1 MDHTEHRHLSSDS
14 HDEESLHAASADP
27 LLPAQ
32 QPMAGPGE
40 EPGTEAFLPHIRPK
54 MSSVVFAIAIAI
66 FGFVV
71 TAALVHIFIRR
82 PLYLHADDRSEKL
95 VLLNAW
101 KSKAYSASFG
111 SSHVHNGFAP
121 RIFDSELEGTPL
133 QTRSINLAVSG
144 GSQTEQRLMALE
156 FLHDLKPPPRIAGA
170 APQSCMVI
178 LELSAGANMGTDH
191 MVHPRTINIYD
202 MASVRFVRSLTT
214 SSMPRKQ
221 RWGRVGFAFAAA
233 AEHYMNVGMLS
244 ASIFNMPIDEDAYR
258 EDTIDDRRGVLA
270 LPAETSRMSAIF
282 DRESRRGLSST
293 AELLPGN
300 YGLVDELMHATSVA
314 GVHFVYLVMP
324 SVGDLDHYEIYP
336 DTIVVDGQSVP
347 VIDLARPDLYP
358 ELYQAK
364 YWHDDAHLNEQGAG
378 LIMKVTA
385 DRLKIFYAHH
395 PLTACGG

>member
-1 MDHTEHRHLSSDS
+1 MDHTEHRQVSSDS
-14 HDEESLHAASADP
+14 HDEESLRAASADP

-54 MSSVVFAIAIAI
+54 LSSIVFAIAIAI

-71 TAALVHIFIRR
+71 TAALIHILIRR

-101 KSKAYSASFG
+101 RGKAYSASFG
-111 SSHVHNGFAP
+111 SSHVHNGFDP
-121 RIFDSELEGTPL
+121 RTFDSELEGTPL
-133 QTRSINLAVSG
+133 QTHSINLAVSG

-156 FLHDLKPPPRIAGA
+156 FLHSLKSPPRVEGA
-170 APQSCMVI
+170 IPQSCMVV

-202 MASVRFVRSLTT
+202 MSSVRFIRSLTT
-214 SSMPRKQ
+214 PSMTRKQ
-221 RWGRVGFAFAAA
+221 RWGRVGFALAAA

-244 ASIFNMPIDEDAYR
+244 ASIFSMPINEDAYR
-258 EDTIDDRRGVLA
+258 EDTINDRRGVLA

-282 DRESRRGLSST
+282 DGEAKRGLSS
-293 AELLPGN
+293 AGELLPGN
-300 YGLVDELMHATSVA
+300 YGLIDELMHATPVT
-314 GVHFVYLVMP
+314 GVNFVYLVMP
-324 SVGDLDHYEIYP
+324 NIEDIDHYEVYP
-336 DTIVVDGQSVP
+336 DAMVVDGQSVP
-347 VIDLARPDLYP
+347 IIDLARPDLNP
-358 ELYQAK
+358 ELYQGK
-364 YWHDDAHLNEQGAG
+364 YWHDPAHLDEAGAD
-378 LIMKVTA
+378 LVMKLTA
-385 DRLKIFYAHH
+385 DRLKNFYAHH